1 MRPTINSAKHI
12 VQQSIDTTAAG
23 VVEVIEV
30 LTTVGVNEASA
41 ANEVRDGA
49 VVKAIYIEMWLR
61 GNDAAVGSSY
71 IYVFEKSSGT
81 EDDLA
86 AGSIAA
92 LDDYSNKKNVFFI
105 SQGLINAVEGVATPV
120 LRQWIKIPRSKQ
132 RMGRGDKLKLSIMS
146 QSGSTL
152 RCGLQIYKEYF

>member
-1 MRPTINSAKHI
+1 MRATINSAKHI

-23 VVEVIEV
+23 VVEVVTV
-30 LTTVGVNEASA
+30 LDTVSVNTASG
-41 ANEVRDGA
+41 ANQVRDGA
-49 VVKAIYIEMWLR
+49 VVKAVFIEMWLR

-71 IYVFEKSSGT
+71 IYVFEKASGT
-81 EDDLA
+81 EDNLA
-86 AGSIAA
+86 AGTIAA
-92 LDDYSNKKNVFFI
+92 LDDYPNKKNIFFI

-120 LRQWIKIPRSKQ
+120 LRQWIKIPKSKQ